1 MKIHLKKIQ
10 LKELKRIVAA
20 RAPKAC
26 MACSRPFRDGDLT
39 LIGRLKANGM
49 LAIVGADCCPDATV
63 KFARAQGVFLSSRGI
78 VDIERIQFRARTAH
92 IVMDEPA

>member
-26 MACSRPFRDGDLT
+26 VACGRPFQDGDLT
-39 LIGRLKANGM
+39 LIGRLKVNGM
-49 LAIVGADCCPDATV
+49 LAVVGADCCPDVTI

-78 VDIERIQFRARTAH
+78 VDIQRPQFRAVVITKESA
-92 IVMDEPA
+92 